1 MLRGS
6 RDLMWQTL
14 SLRTRLNLLVAAV
27 LLIGLAANIARLVL
41 DAGPRVQAEDQSVIR
56 LAGEFAQVLL
66 SGLDEDGVDQA
77 DLRITRAFDGLKR
90 LRHIKVYREG
100 GKARSEPPAERGT
113 VSEVGRQPPA
123 WFVALVRPE
132 PTTIRIPLTSHGN
145 DLGSLVIGS
154 EPSDEISEIWD
165 GIVTQLIVGACI
177 TLVLFLITAA
187 VVNRALRPLNSLA
200 GAMTRV
206 EAGDYAT
213 RVAAAG
219 PPELAAIC
227 RRLNHLVEVLGG
239 AMEDRRLLAGRLV
252 SLQDSERKE
261 VASEL
266 HDEFGP
272 YLFALRAHVSSLET
286 AIGGGRAD
294 AKFLLRQCQAMTGQL
309 GALQQ
314 VNRQILERLRPVGL
328 ADLGLGEALQGLI
341 GMWRQAHPGVSLDLS
356 VSLPSSGAL
365 DETTELTIYR
375 VVQEA
380 LTNVFRHAGA
390 SSVGVSIAPLNSEAG
405 QPTIRVE
412 VRDNGSGL
420 PTDYK
425 SGLGTIGM
433 RERVVAL
440 GGSVSMNSTP
450 DGLVIEALVPARPAT

>member
-1 MLRGS
+1 
-6 RDLMWQTL
+6 MWQTL
-14 SLRTRLNLLVAAV
+14 SLRTRLILLVAAV

-41 DAGPRVQAEDQSVIR
+41 EAGPRVQAEDQSVIR

-66 SGLDEDGVDQA
+66 SGLNENGVYEA
-77 DLRITRAFDGLKR
+77 DLRVAQAFEGLER

-100 GKARSEPPAERGT
+100 GKPRSDPPAEKVTGR
-113 VSEVGRQPPA
+113 GRQPPA
-123 WFVALVRPE
+123 WFVALVKPE
-132 PTTIRIPLTSHGN
+132 PTTIRIPLTSRGN

-165 GIVTQLIVGACI
+165 GIITQLVVGACI
-177 TLVLFLITAA
+177 ALVLFLITAA
-187 VVNRALRPLNSLA
+187 VVSRALRPLNSLA
-200 GAMTRV
+200 GAMTKV
-206 EAGDYAT
+206 EAGDYST
-213 RVAAAG
+213 RVTPAG

-227 RRLNHLVEVLGG
+227 RRLNHLVEVLGS
-239 AMEDRRLLAGRLV
+239 AMEDRRQLAGRLV

-261 VASEL
+261 VAREL

-272 YLFALRAHVSSLET
+272 YLFALRAHVSSLEA
-286 AIGGGRAD
+286 AIGGEGAD
-294 AKFLLRQCQAMTGQL
+294 AKVLLRQCRAMTEQL
-309 GALQQ
+309 GSLQH

-328 ADLGLGEALQGLI
+328 AELGLGEALNGLI
-341 GMWRQAHPGVSLDLS
+341 GMWRQAHPGISLDLS
-356 VSLPSSGAL
+356 VSLPSHGAL

-380 LTNVFRHAGA
+380 LTNIFRHAGA
-390 SSVGVSIAPLNSEAG
+390 SSVGVSIAPLNSDAG

-425 SGLGTIGM
+425 TGLGTIGM
-433 RERVVAL
+433 RERVSAL

-450 DGLVIEALVPARPAT
+450 EGLVIEALVPARPAI

>member
-1 MLRGS
+1 
-6 RDLMWQTL
+6 MWQTL

-41 DAGPRVQAEDQSVIR
+41 EAGPRVQAEDQSVIR

-66 SGLDEDGVDQA
+66 SGLDEDSADQA
-77 DLRITRAFDGLKR
+77 DLRVARAFEGLKR

-100 GKARSEPPAERGT
+100 GKTRSEPPAERGT
-113 VSEVGRQPPA
+113 GSEVGRQPPA

-177 TLVLFLITAA
+177 ALVLFLITAA

-200 GAMTRV
+200 DAMTRV

-227 RRLNHLVEVLGG
+227 RRLNHLVEVLGS
-239 AMEDRRLLAGRLV
+239 AMEDRRQLAGRLV

-272 YLFALRAHVSSLET
+272 YLFALRAHVSSLEA
-286 AIGGGRAD
+286 AIGGEGAD
-294 AKFLLRQCQAMTGQL
+294 AKVLLRQCRAMTEQL

-328 ADLGLGEALQGLI
+328 ADLGLGEALNRLI
-341 GMWRQAHPGVSLDLS
+341 GMWRQAHPGVSMDLS
-356 VSLPSSGAL
+356 VSLPSPGAL

-390 SSVGVSIAPLNSEAG
+390 SSVGVSIASLNSDVG

-420 PTDYK
+420 PTGYK

-433 RERVVAL
+433 RERVAAL

-450 DGLVIEALVPARPAT
+450 EGLVIEALVPARLTT

>member
-1 MLRGS
+1 
-6 RDLMWQTL
+6 MWQTL

-41 DAGPRVQAEDQSVIR
+41 EAGPRVQAEDQNVIR
-56 LAGEFAQVLL
+56 LAGEFTQALL
-66 SGLDEDGVDQA
+66 SGLNEDGVDEA
-77 DLRITRAFDGLKR
+77 DLRVARALEGLQR
-90 LRHIKVYREG
+90 LRHVRVSREG
-100 GKARSEPPAERGT
+100 GKLPSEPSETQITRSEGER
-113 VSEVGRQPPA
+113 RPPA
-123 WFVALVRPE
+123 WFVALIKPE
-132 PTTIRIPLTSHGN
+132 PTTIRIPLVSHGN

-154 EPSDEISEIWD
+154 EPTDEISEIWD
-165 GIVTQLIVGACI
+165 GIVTQLVVGACI
-177 TLVLFLITAA
+177 ALVLFLITAA
-187 VVNRALRPLNSLA
+187 VVSRALGPLNSLA

-206 EAGDYAT
+206 EAGDYST
-213 RVAAAG
+213 RVAPAG

-227 RRLNHLVEVLGG
+227 GRLNHLVDVLGS
-239 AMEDRRLLAGRLV
+239 AMEDRRQLAGRLV

-261 VASEL
+261 VAREL

-272 YLFALRAHVSSLET
+272 YLFALRAHLASLE
-286 AIGGGRAD
+286 AAVGGGYAD
-294 AKFLLRQCQAMTGQL
+294 AELLLRRCRAMTEQL

-328 ADLGLGEALQGLI
+328 AELGLGEALNGLI
-341 GMWRQAHPGVSLDLS
+341 GMWQQTHPDVSVELS
-356 VSLPSSGAL
+356 VSPLLGAL

-380 LTNVFRHAGA
+380 LTNTFRHAGA
-390 SSVGVSIAPLNSEAG
+390 SSVGISIATLKSNAG
-405 QPTIRVE
+405 QPAIRVE

-425 SGLGTIGM
+425 TGLGTIGM
-433 RERVVAL
+433 RERVTAL

-450 DGLVIEALVPARPAT
+450 EGLVIEALVPARPVI